1 MLDIAKIVKQRI
13 NELNESEDY
22 VQIDSE
28 INKIVSKI
36 AKDNSITRIP
46 EDELKK
52 LFINYR
58 ELSNRRK
65 IVHYGPDYIIESND
79 LMTQLNNLKSA

>member
-1 MLDIAKIVKQRI
+1 MNKRELYESVMLDIAKIVKQRI
-13 NELNESEDY
+13 NELNEPEDY

-52 LFINYR
+52 LLKVLEEYLI
-58 ELSNRRK
+58 L
-65 IVHYGPDYIIESND
+65 
-79 LMTQLNNLKSA
+79 LMMIL